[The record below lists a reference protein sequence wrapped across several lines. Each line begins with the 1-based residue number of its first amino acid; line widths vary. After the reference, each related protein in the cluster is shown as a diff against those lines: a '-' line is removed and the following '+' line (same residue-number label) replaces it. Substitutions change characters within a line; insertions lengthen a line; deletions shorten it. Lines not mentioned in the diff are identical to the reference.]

1 MSMLGTSEN
10 MLQQALLGF
19 CGQIDE
25 LKAIIKK
32 FKEAERI
39 DKEIIAEQEKI
50 IEDLRKGIPNSP
62 SEDQKSSTSSE
73 VESPEL
79 IENQKYIDQIHEQL
93 TLYQESIKSN
103 HMLIYKAESVH
114 PNFPIEE
121 LLGKLIG
128 KKGVKISKYE
138 QIVKSKISCL
148 KKKKFIEFSHILDNE
163 VGEIFLIINV
173 NIGPDISMETFSQL
187 RQEMREEM
195 IEVIN
200 TAYTNDFPNITISS
214 IFKNKEE
221 IHQLLNT
228 TENISMFKEILK
240 KESFE
245 DNISELQFSVT
256 ELGTKLPTYDILLS
270 IQVKMFIYKDYQRK
284 EKGKDAHA
292 LIRVEKENNL
302 IKRLE
307 EHLQKIV
314 NS

>member
-25 LKAIIKK
+25 LKAIISK
-32 FKEAERI
+32 FKEAQMI
-39 DKEIIAEQEKI
+39 DKEIIVEQEKI
-50 IEDLRKGIPNSP
+50 IEGLRKGIPNSP
-62 SEDQKSSTSSE
+62 SEDQKLSKTSE
-73 VESPEL
+73 VESPEV

-103 HMLIYKAESVH
+103 HMLIYKAETIH

-148 KKKKFIEFSHILDNE
+148 KKKKFIEFSHILDIE

-214 IFKNKEE
+214 VFKNKEE

-228 TENISMFKEILK
+228 TENISIFKEILK

-270 IQVKMFIYKDYQRK
+270 IQVKMFIFKDYQRK

-302 IKRLE
+302 IKRLK
-307 EHLQKIV
+307 EHLQQIV
-314 NS
+314 NN

>member
-1 MSMLGTSEN
+1 MLGTSEN

-25 LKAIIKK
+25 LKAIISK
-32 FKEAERI
+32 FKEAQMI
-39 DKEIIAEQEKI
+39 DKEIIVEQEKI
-50 IEDLRKGIPNSP
+50 IEGLRKGIPNSP
-62 SEDQKSSTSSE
+62 SEDQKLSKTSE
-73 VESPEL
+73 VESPEV

-103 HMLIYKAESVH
+103 HMLIYKAETIH

-148 KKKKFIEFSHILDNE
+148 KKKKFIEFSHILDIE

-214 IFKNKEE
+214 VFKNKEE

-228 TENISMFKEILK
+228 TENISIFKEILK

-270 IQVKMFIYKDYQRK
+270 IQVKMFIFKDYQRK

-302 IKRLE
+302 IKRLK
-307 EHLQKIV
+307 EHLQQIV
-314 NS
+314 NN

>member
-1 MSMLGTSEN
+1 MLGTSEN

-25 LKAIIKK
+25 LKAIISK
-32 FKEAERI
+32 FKEAQGI

-50 IEDLRKGIPNSP
+50 IEDLRKGIPNST

-73 VESPEL
+73 VERPEV

-103 HMLIYKAESVH
+103 HMLIYKAETIH

-148 KKKKFIEFSHILDNE
+148 KKKKLIEFSHILDNE

-214 IFKNKEE
+214 VFKNKEE

-228 TENISMFKEILK
+228 TENISIFK
-240 KESFE
+240 
-245 DNISELQFSVT
+245 
-256 ELGTKLPTYDILLS
+256 
-270 IQVKMFIYKDYQRK
+270 
-284 EKGKDAHA
+284 
-292 LIRVEKENNL
+292 
-302 IKRLE
+302 
-307 EHLQKIV
+307 
-314 NS
+314 